1 MLPEQY
7 QLIFSRHLAP
17 LVSGEIDQSSL
28 IATSSKAMVTREG
41 KKSFLLRA
49 DLNWPYQIRLTSDYE
64 LNHEDLKIA
73 KHFVRSFRQKVEV
86 SDKAFFPYLIS
97 KCAQEVVASVIQH
110 KDTDDALIQTVIE
123 LLKKWACETYE
134 GQRISVAIGIDPNP
148 DPSIISNIHIEDVS
162 GKDFIKVLSNGIDT
176 ILALSLSGHV
186 VGHLCLESPGTTSS
200 SVGAALRAPYRYA
213 GLAEWAKAGRV
224 ALALNKQGEVLVFQK
239 GQLRFAFRRG
249 AWARFAHES
258 FFERLHGLDS
268 ELVKSIYST
277 CLDVS
282 FARTGCCIAVADSKQ
297 RSKVVDFVNESDF
310 LRNGGNNKSR
320 TIRHLVNEKFQD
332 LSRPIRQELSGIDGA
347 VVLDHTGIIL
357 AVGAIVKIGSG
368 SEGGGRRAAATTLAQ
383 LGIAIKV
390 SADGGITGFRRHSPA
405 SSSVEVAFEM
415 FG

>member
-7 QLIFSRHLAP
+7 PSIFSRHLAP
-17 LVSGEIDQSSL
+17 LVSGEIDQDSL
-28 IATSSKAMVTREG
+28 IATSSTAMVTREG
-41 KKSFLLRA
+41 EKSFLLRA
-49 DLNWPYQIRLTSDYE
+49 DLKWPYHIRLTSAYN
-64 LNHEDLKIA
+64 LSSEDLKIA
-73 KHFVRSFRQKVEV
+73 KHFVRAFRQKVVV
-86 SDKAFFPYLIS
+86 SDKTFFPYLVS
-97 KCAQEVVASVIQH
+97 KCAQEVVASVVQH
-110 KDTDDALIQTVIE
+110 KDTDDTLIQLVIE

-148 DPSIISNIHIEDVS
+148 DPSTISNIHIEDVS

-186 VGHLCLESPGTTSS
+186 VGHFCLEGPATNSS
-200 SVGAALRAPYRYA
+200 SANTLTLAPYRYA
-213 GLAEWAKAGRV
+213 GLAAWAKAGRV
-224 ALALNKQGEVLVFQK
+224 ALALNKQGEVLVFHNR
-239 GQLRFAFRRG
+239 QLRFAFRRG
-249 AWARFAHES
+249 AWTRFAHES

-268 ELVKSIYST
+268 ELVRAIYST

-282 FARTGCCIAVADSKQ
+282 FARTGCCIAVANSEQ
-297 RSKVVDFVNESDF
+297 RKNVAEFVNEKDF
-310 LRNGGNNKSR
+310 LKDGENNKAR
-320 TIRHLVNEKFQD
+320 TIKHLVNEQFQN
-332 LSRPIRQELSGIDGA
+332 LSRPIRQELAGIDGA

-390 SADGGITGFRRHSPA
+390 SADGGITGFRRRSTKNCT
-405 SSSVEVAFEM
+405 VDVAFEM